1 MSKTYIEPRITIGI
15 MDLQRETYGIL
26 KGEFYVDG
34 FGVLSG
40 RFTAKVISGMIVL
53 SDEYGKE
60 IRHTSSIR
68 LSGKDTDTF
77 LLFGVTIG
85 SSFHWE
91 RKEAHEFRGALVFKL
106 RPDHTMAVINDIGL
120 EAYLESVISSEMSA
134 EAPAEFLKAHAIISR
149 SWLLSALKRKKMGKA
164 TQQTHENLQNNPD
177 EVVRWYEQEEHD
189 IYDVCADDH
198 CQRYQGITRIISEGA
213 HGAVKSTS
221 GIVLVYQGEIC
232 DARYYKACGGITE
245 DFATAWHDIHIPYL
259 TSISDGPDRYRTIR
273 TEKDATDWICS
284 EPNAYCNVKDKA
296 LLKTILPDFDR
307 ETKGFFRWK
316 IEYTR
321 EALERTIKNKTG
333 IDFGVL
339 HAITPLLRGPS
350 GRIYRLLIKGSKK
363 SMIVGKELEIRRWL
377 SDSHLYSSAFV
388 VDTTYDASG
397 GIKAFTFFGAGWGHG
412 VGLCQI
418 GAANMAYQ
426 GFEATQILKHYFPG
440 AETQRIY

>member
-60 IRHTSSIR
+60 VRHTSSIR

-134 EAPAEFLKAHAIISR
+134 EAPVEFLKAHAIISR

-198 CQRYQGITRIISEGA
+198 CQRYQGITRIISENVARAINDTRGLFLT
-213 HGAVKSTS
+213 HEGR
-221 GIVLVYQGEIC
+221 IC
-232 DARYYKACGGITE
+232 DARYSKCCGGRTE
-245 DFATAWHDIHIPYL
+245 VFATAWENAHFPYL
-259 TSISDGPDRYRTIR
+259 AGINDSDRESSPLA
-273 TEKDATDWICS
+273 TEAHVKSWLLS
-284 EPNAYCNVKDKA
+284 NPEAYCNTTDES
-296 LLKTILPDFDR
+296 LLGQILPSFDL
-307 ETKGFFRWK
+307 ETKNFYRWRVV
-316 IEYTR
+316 YTAQELTAILR
-321 EALERTIKNKTG
+321 EKSGIDFGALKRIEALERG
-333 IDFGVL
+333 
-339 HAITPLLRGPS
+339 AS
-350 GRIYRLLIKGSKK
+350 GRISRLKIEGTRRTVT
-363 SMIVGKELEIRRWL
+363 VGKELEIRRWL
-377 SDSHLYSSAFV
+377 SPTHLLSSAFV
-388 VDTTYDASG
+388 VSAQHDAAGDISHLTLDG
-397 GIKAFTFFGAGWGHG
+397 GGWGHG

-418 GAANMAYQ
+418 GAAVMAAR
-426 GFEATQILKHYFPG
+426 GFKSEDILAHYFRG
-440 AETQRIY
+440 AVLKKLY